1 MVNIDQMNFMI
12 WSVALMYL
20 YWMVIRDMMIPIAYS
35 ELVDKEFRD
44 RLVKTSMTQSS
55 VLGVFTYI
63 TALFFLAMYYYFANT
78 EEEQEDE
85 PELNIK
91 NKRDSRSV
99 TKVIDEEGEK
109 GARNTKR
116 ASASIKFEELTSSL
130 GDENQFRKSGNMQKY
145 SVPI

>member
-116 ASASIKFEELTSSL
+116 ASASI
-130 GDENQFRKSGNMQKY
+130 
-145 SVPI
+145 